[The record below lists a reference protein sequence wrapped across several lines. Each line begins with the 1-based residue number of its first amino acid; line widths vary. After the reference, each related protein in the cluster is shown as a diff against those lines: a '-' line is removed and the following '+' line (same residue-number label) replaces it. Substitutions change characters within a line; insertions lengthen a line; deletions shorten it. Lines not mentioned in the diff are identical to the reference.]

1 MTLLEREPA
10 EGLQVARKAVLKT
23 ARLMLRA
30 PRPDDAKAIKALIN
44 DRRVAENMA
53 TIPHPYTLKDARS
66 FIANAAGKPL
76 FVITRDDG
84 RLIGGGGIGAAPA
97 GLRDR
102 LLDRRPVLGQRLR
115 HRSRPR
121 PCRPCLP
128 RSRPHRAARRCAGDQ
143 PGVAARAG
151 EVRLP
156 VDRRGAAAGARAQ
169 RLGAVRPVPA
179 RSRPLARCD
188 RATNLRSTC
197 RCIASREI
205 LLDVI

>member
-30 PRPDDAKAIKALIN
+30 PRPDDAKAIKALIS

-84 RLIGGGGIGAAPA
+84 RLIGGGGIG
-97 GLRDR
+97 L
-102 LLDRRPVLGQRLR
+102 
-115 HRSRPR
+115 RPR
-121 PCRPCLP
+121 
-128 RSRPHRAARRCAGDQ
+128 GYEIGYWI
-143 PGVAARAG
+143 GVPYWGNGYATEAARA
-151 EVRLP
+151 L
-156 VDRRGAAAGARAQ
+156 VDHAFRDLDLTELLAGARVTNPASRRVLEKCGFAVDQRGAAAGGRAQ
-169 RLGAVRPVPA
+169 RVGALRPVPA
-179 RSRPLARCD
+179 RSRSLDGVARLAVQ
-188 RATNLRSTC
+188 
-197 RCIASREI
+197 ASRRHM
-205 LLDVI
+205 LV